1 MCQFWRQK
9 WPILA
14 TAPSWLQR
22 CMSWRQHQHELATNS
37 VVIGDSNVRSC
48 FTWATWLASHV
59 LRNMTLK
66 NDHRHKSHEWPI
78 FSNHGG
84 SYKTAPQQSRKMPAP
99 RTSYPAAFSSSH
111 CQCSSLLWF
120 DARTP
125 LPPLWCRHISE
136 IPRINDV
143 KPKWPSM
150 NQNYPNHPGK
160 ELG

>member
-1 MCQFWRQK
+1 MFLSHIIREK
-9 WPILA
+9 SPIFCGTLWVF
-14 TAPSWLQR
+14 SYFEF
-22 CMSWRQHQHELATNS
+22 HQHLPLC
-37 VVIGDSNVRSC
+37 I
-48 FTWATWLASHV
+48 
-59 LRNMTLK
+59 RNMTLK

-150 NQNYPNHPGK
+150 NQNYPNYPSK
-160 ELG
+160 ELGQNPLVSWRDCSKRSRTPTTG